1 MKKNFEIYDKIINQ
15 LSNDEI
21 NELIIKLQKHLHK
34 DFIYRKINDQNKN
47 INTDLNTRFNIK
59 DEEGTLIDIRYKK

>member
-1 MKKNFEIYDKIINQ
+1 MNANFEIYDQIINQ

-21 NELIIKLQKHLHK
+21 NELIIKLQKHLNK

-47 INTDLNTRFNIK
+47 INTDLNNRLNIK
-59 DEEGTLIDIRYKK
+59 DGDGTLIDIRYKK

>member
-1 MKKNFEIYDKIINQ
+1 MKKNFEIYDQIINQ

-59 DEEGTLIDIRYKK
+59 DEEGTLNDIRYKK

>member
-1 MKKNFEIYDKIINQ
+1 MKKNFEIYDQIINQ

-47 INTDLNTRFNIK
+47 INTDLNNRLNIK
-59 DEEGTLIDIRYKK
+59 DDDGTLIDIRYKK

>member
-1 MKKNFEIYDKIINQ
+1 MKKNFEIYDQIINQ